1 MTEKILLRPLSKHLQ
16 DGRKI
21 ARYILLDSTS
31 TKSVSRDA
39 ALARGFL
46 TNPTGESGAQQGL
59 EATALGLLS
68 AQTEHCAPFAFRKS
82 GEKCELRFETWQ

>member
-1 MTEKILLRPLSKHLQ
+1 MTEKILLRPLSKLLR

-21 ARYILLDSTS
+21 TQVISFWTPPLPNQ
-31 TKSVSRDA
+31 SRDA
-39 ALARGFL
+39 ALAHVFL